1 MMGDD
6 EQWRTTRRGA
16 IGAMAVGSVLLTFE
30 TLGVTNMTGG
40 RGLQI
45 GLSDDDEAV
54 LAVEG
59 EGPEDESSSLS
70 AFEGETVELDDS
82 EHFRVTVR
90 DETAD
95 DEPIELEGSQ
105 ISATAGDITIEVD
118 DENSDSDDT
127 KTIGNDSES
136 IDIGEL
142 ITFEDDEAQLN
153 FTIESGAEQGESLT
167 LKFEF
172 EAAFNG
178 TTVQF
183 TREDITIEA
192 AADIE
197 S

>member
-6 EQWRTTRRGA
+6 EQWQTTRRGA
-16 IGAMAVGSVLLTFE
+16 IGAMAVGSAFLTFE

-59 EGPEDESSSLS
+59 EGPDEESSSLS
-70 AFEGETVELDDS
+70 AFEGEIIELDDS

-95 DEPIELEGSQ
+95 DEPIELEGSE
-105 ISATAGDITIEVD
+105 ISATGDDITIEVE

-136 IDIGEL
+136 IDIGE
-142 ITFEDDEAQLN
+142 ITFENDEAQLK
-153 FTIESGAEQGESLT
+153 FTIEPDAEQDGSLT
-167 LKFEF
+167 LEFEF

-192 AADIE
+192 GA
-197 S
+197 

>member
-16 IGAMAVGSVLLTFE
+16 IGAMAVGSAFLTFE

-59 EGPEDESSSLS
+59 EGPDEDSSSLS

-118 DENSDSDDT
+118 DENSGDT
-127 KTIGNDSES
+127 ETIGNDSES

-153 FTIESGAEQGESLT
+153 ITIEPDADEGDSLT
-167 LKFEF
+167 VEFEF

-183 TREDITIEA
+183 TREGITIEA